1 MATLESRPSSAGRRR
16 RWSTRPLNGATDHEV
31 RHLDLRN
38 LSIVQSPDLTTEQ
51 RTSLAEIAATNA
63 TLYRAYLLKEQLR
76 EVFRVKG
83 IERRQLLAG
92 WLSWALHSRIP
103 EFVALARSI
112 RRYCDRIYTTL
123 DHGLPNGRS
132 EATNTHLRALTKRA
146 YGFHSPDALIAMA
159 LLTRGGL
166 CRPLPGR
173 VASTQTHENVSGF

>member
-51 RTSLAEIAATNA
+51 RTSFAEIAATNA

-92 WLSWALHSRIP
+92 WLSWALRSRIP
-103 EFVALARSI
+103 EFVPSPAASAATPTGSTPPS
-112 RRYCDRIYTTL
+112 TT
-123 DHGLPNGRS
+123 
-132 EATNTHLRALTKRA
+132 ACLTVDPKPPTPTC
-146 YGFHSPDALIAMA
+146 GH
-159 LLTRGGL
+159 
-166 CRPLPGR
+166 
-173 VASTQTHENVSGF
+173 